1 MTFNYG
7 PSKDLSDFID
17 GTGNPDASRDVE
29 VAVVPKG

>member
-17 GTGNPDASRDVE
+17 GTGNPVPERDLE